1 MAEDL
6 WNLRKRR
13 GMTVK
18 QLANKSGVPALSIEE
33 YERGEPIRIADLARL
48 ARALFVDEFDI
59 KIQSDPKPDAP
70 APRPPHP
77 ERTRPQETP
86 TQTRPTPPARPP
98 KPSKPAPNKPAVM
111 ARPTQI
117 EHLMNLAELLG
128 EDEAAVLATAGKP
141 LDQLNRQEASQLLKQ
156 YQERVKEYRLQE
168 EENRP
173 PGTRRKR
180 AHLPE
185 GIDEFELN
193 YLRQCQEAGDQLS
206 FTLLNGQSFTGRVQ
220 GFSPY
225 FITIEQPDGTE
236 TNIHKLALAY
246 YQRRPAG
253 EEAA

>member
-13 GMTVK
+13 GMSVK

-48 ARALFVDEFDI
+48 AKALFVDEFDI

-70 APRPPHP
+70 PQRPPHP
-77 ERTRPQETP
+77 ERTRPQEA
-86 TQTRPTPPARPP
+86 QTRPAPAGRPTRPDKKPAKP
-98 KPSKPAPNKPAVM
+98 KPVVM

-117 EHLMNLAELLG
+117 EHLLTLAKLIG
-128 EDEAAVLATAGKP
+128 EDEAAVQEVAGKS
-141 LDQLNRQEASQLLKQ
+141 LDQLTRQEASEILKR
-156 YQERVKEYRLQE
+156 YHERVKEYREQE

-173 PGTRRKR
+173 PGTRRRR

-193 YLRQCQEAGDQLS
+193 YLQQCQEAGDLLS
-206 FTLLNGQSFTGRVQ
+206 FTLLNGQSFTGRVL